1 MVLRSGEI
9 IENYPEDKPYPSGLF
24 LGWIEGEPLH
34 VVAAF
39 DSLTGRCFVITAYK
53 PDLEYFESDYKAR
66 RQK

>member
-1 MVLRSGEI
+1 LWERQGEGAI
-9 IENYPEDKPYPSGLF
+9 K
-24 LGWIEGEPLH
+24 WVKGEPLH